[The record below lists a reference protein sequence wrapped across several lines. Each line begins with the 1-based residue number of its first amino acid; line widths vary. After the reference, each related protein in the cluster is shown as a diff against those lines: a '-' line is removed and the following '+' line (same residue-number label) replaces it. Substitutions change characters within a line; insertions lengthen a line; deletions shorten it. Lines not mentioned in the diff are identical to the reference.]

1 MATLPIKYNAKYR
14 DFLFSWTGNKD
25 REIGTI
31 MDALQANGIDLANID
46 TVVEGF
52 GGSFALIRYLI
63 RNNTPGK
70 RYIVHDFDTDLIA
83 SYNAMKEEK
92 TNAVVC
98 EELKAIT
105 PTLTKKIYADSIK
118 SGIAGYILKH
128 SVYAIRPGLF
138 PVPVEGKAA
147 KAPDYARMAAFT
159 RYKDVD
165 FIPGDFFPQLE
176 KYKNNPRALVF
187 LDPPYFLSSND
198 FYAAG
203 LTDAIFTLIKNSGA
217 YKCKI
222 LFVINDHI
230 LTRFFIET
238 LQIPFISTEVHYSRS
253 KKDANH
259 IYFCNAPQLAPP
271 TIPDVTPAA
280 IN

>member
-1 MATLPIKYNAKYR
+1 MAAPPIKYNAKYR

-25 REIGTI
+25 REISTI
-31 MDALQANGIDLANID
+31 MMALTTNGIDLANID
-46 TVVEGF
+46 TIVEGF

-70 RYIVHDFDTDLIA
+70 KYIVHDFDSDLIA
-83 SYNAMKEEK
+83 SYNTMKEEK
-92 TNAVVC
+92 TNTAVC
-98 EELKAIT
+98 DELKVLI
-105 PTLTKKIYADSIK
+105 PTLTKKIYTDSIK
-118 SGIAGYILKH
+118 TGVPGYILKH
-128 SVYAIRPGLF
+128 TIYAIRPGLF
-138 PVPVEGKAA
+138 PVPVEGKTA

-165 FIPGDFFPQLE
+165 FIPGDFFPHLE
-176 KYKNNPRALVF
+176 KYKDNPRALVF

-203 LTDAIFTLIKNSGA
+203 LTDAIFKLIKNSGT

-230 LTRFFIET
+230 LTRSFVEA
-238 LQIPFISTEVHYSRS
+238 LQIPFISTEVHYFRS

-271 TIPDVTPAA
+271 TIPAVTPAA
-280 IN
+280 SN